1 MKEKSG
7 KIFLLF
13 FFIILRIYSN
23 DLFEIQRILKSQYQ
37 VKEEKNCNYKY
48 IEKSKIKF
56 QNDCKIQ
63 IKDSLIEFK
72 FKIYSD
78 QFDNLV
84 LFKKNSNLIEVSL
97 KDLKK
102 NQKFQLVRDEILSTK
117 DRKIY
122 YYFDNNVKKIIQ
134 VNFIPKEKIIL
145 ILEYGKFEIFFRN

>member
-13 FFIILRIYSN
+13 FFIILKISSN
-23 DLFEIQRILKSQYQ
+23 DLFEIQRILKNQYQ
-37 VKEEKNCNYKY
+37 IKEEKNCNYKY